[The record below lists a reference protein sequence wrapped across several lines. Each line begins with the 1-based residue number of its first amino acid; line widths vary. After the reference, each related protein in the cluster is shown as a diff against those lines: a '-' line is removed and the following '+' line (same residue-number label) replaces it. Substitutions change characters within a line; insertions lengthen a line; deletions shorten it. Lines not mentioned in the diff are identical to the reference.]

1 MVIYLAYF
9 QCKVNVCKIIEKIA
23 ILLTAEE
30 RTKLMDLNVIESLE
44 KAARNK
50 IIQVQMAAN
59 RALKAWSGNPMP

>member
-1 MVIYLAYF
+1 
-9 QCKVNVCKIIEKIA
+9 
-23 ILLTAEE
+23 
-30 RTKLMDLNVIESLE
+30 MDLNVIESLE